1 MSEEIQRN
9 LNIESTI
16 KDDIVDIVFSQ
27 FADDDPMDEFEM
39 IGLLTA
45 SLAMTLKIAMNKL
58 DHETQGKLMGDV
70 IHNLEESFADYKSFQ
85 NVKKFERPEKDD
97 R

>member
-16 KDDIVDIVFSQ
+16 KDGRVAIVFSQ
-27 FADDDPMDEFEM
+27 YLDDDPMDEFDM

-45 SLAMTLKIAMNKL
+45 SLSMALKVTMNKL
-58 DHETQGKLMGDV
+58 SHKDQGELMEEV
-70 IHNLEESFADYKSFQ
+70 IQQLEESFADYKSFQ
-85 NVKKFERPEKDD
+85 NVKKFERPDKDE
-97 R
+97 